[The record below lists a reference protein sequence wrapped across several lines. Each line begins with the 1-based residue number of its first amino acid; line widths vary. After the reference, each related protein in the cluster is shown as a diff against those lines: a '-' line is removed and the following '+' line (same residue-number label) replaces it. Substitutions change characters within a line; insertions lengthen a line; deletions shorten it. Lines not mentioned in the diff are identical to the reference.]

1 MLTTRLL
8 LLFLL
13 LSSAGCQAEVAGSAT
28 ADDTGEHRSAD
39 RKSADEASDAESVA
53 SGLEKID
60 PAPIATS
67 RSALV
72 SQSDIQ
78 VNGKAACDFVIRY
91 PDTVDQN
98 VTWNGEPCKKIT
110 ARFIAVD
117 DLQNAGQLNDLS
129 EEAKTDLGRMPG
141 KQVFYIESE
150 FTASAYPLN
159 VAGVVYE
166 VSLAD

>member
-8 LLFLL
+8 LLVTL
-13 LSSAGCQAEVAGSAT
+13 LSSAGCQAESKGSTKAV
-28 ADDTGEHRSAD
+28 DVGEHSIVD
-39 RKSADEASDAESVA
+39 RKTALDGANVQPTA
-53 SGLEKID
+53 SGLEKVD
-60 PAPIATS
+60 PAPVAAS
-67 RSALV
+67 RSAIV

-117 DLQNAGQLNDLS
+117 ELQNAGQLNDLS
-129 EEAKTDLGRMPG
+129 EEAKTDLGRLPG